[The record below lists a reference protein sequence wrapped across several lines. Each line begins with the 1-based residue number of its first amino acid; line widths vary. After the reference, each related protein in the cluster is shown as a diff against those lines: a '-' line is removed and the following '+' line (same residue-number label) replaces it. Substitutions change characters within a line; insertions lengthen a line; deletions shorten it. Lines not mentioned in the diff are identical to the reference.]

1 MFMRAIGRGL
11 KFLGAVAL
19 SMACAGKTPTG
30 PVIADLE
37 GASSQ
42 PASSPV
48 RGSAPRSLAP
58 RQLAADGLI
67 GTWGGDHV
75 RATVGLASTVLVYDC
90 ANGSIDQPFTVD
102 AAGRFVLTGT
112 HVMESGGPV
121 RAGDE
126 PVRHPARYTGSTDG
140 KVLTFT
146 VTLTDTT
153 QTFGPFTLAL
163 NAPGR
168 VVRCL

>member
-1 MFMRAIGRGL
+1 
-11 KFLGAVAL
+11 
-19 SMACAGKTPTG
+19 MACAGKTPTG
-30 PVIADLE
+30 PATADIE

-42 PASSPV
+42 AASPPARASV
-48 RGSAPRSLAP
+48 PRSLAP
-58 RQLAADGLI
+58 RQVTAEGLI

-75 RATVGLASTVLVYDC
+75 RATVGLASTLLVYDC

-102 AAGRFVLTGT
+102 AAGRFDLTGT
-112 HVMESGGPV
+112 HAMESPGPIRV
-121 RAGDE
+121 GDE

-146 VTLTDTT
+146 VTLIDSS